1 MNGANRSP
9 VVGFNSGKY
18 DLILI
23 KKYFTTH
30 VGNENNVTV
39 AKKQEKIIFL
49 TTPNFKFFDIIDYL
63 GPGRTYEKWVK
74 TYGSGQ
80 TKSWLPYEWFDSA
93 DKLDYEGL
101 LLYRCWFSKL
111 KNKFVM
117 SPEEFEECKRV
128 FHERGMVTFAD
139 CLEYYNNLDVG
150 PFLESL
156 EKMRFL
162 RNP

>member
-1 MNGANRSP
+1 MNEWCKQIP

-30 VGNENNVTV
+30 VG
-39 AKKQEKIIFL
+39 L
-49 TTPNFKFFDIIDYL
+49 L
-63 GPGRTYEKWVK
+63 VK

-80 TKSWLPYEWFDSA
+80 AKSWLPYEWFDSA

-111 KNKFVM
+111 KNKFVL
-117 SPEEFEECKRV
+117 SPEEFEECERV

-139 CLEYYNNLDVG
+139 WLEYYNNLDVR

-156 EKMRFL
+156 EKMRDFYAIL
-162 RNP
+162 RDP